1 MLDPFHISRTSPPAP
16 SPPASPGLHFSY
28 EKAGIVV
35 PNQTIPWNAEAV
47 SVEGVATVPAVS
59 AEVRAGFSLH
69 RPGQAPLAPET
80 LRRTDV
86 AGQARVV
93 FRFAAPPKTTVAE
106 LRYRDR
112 SLGQLT
118 LPVVSQAEYLRTL
131 DLGEA
136 IVHVRLGD
144 ETCACRSYV
153 TSQAKEMYA
162 SALLTSPTNLVPL
175 ADLVVAVELVGKN
188 REPLARS
195 EVRLSGTQLAASQAL
210 TMTPLRRPR
219 GSGVF
224 GVRWTIAGE
233 SRAESA
239 IVGLTPTLFRRSL
252 RLSGTRFL
260 LEDGRGVR
268 PLARFAPTSLD
279 GIDRIGPVFLVTSS
293 AEGMAGTAEFMV
305 RVLDRVGGVLMELP
319 PQRIVLHDG
328 PAIIAPGTLARGDL
342 GNVFAFELT
351 SSGHRLGLLPLAP
364 VPTASFD
371 GEGGFATPGLEYPW
385 SPSAEEQLHDR
396 LGKLLGE
403 G

>member
-1 MLDPFHISRTSPPAP
+1 MFDPFHIFRTSAAANPAQ
-16 SPPASPGLHFSY
+16 SQGLHFSY
-28 EKAGIVV
+28 EKAGLVV
-35 PNQTIPWNAEAV
+35 NNQPIPWNAEAV
-47 SVEGVATVPAVS
+47 SVEGVVKVPAVTS
-59 AEVRAGFSLH
+59 DVRAGFALL
-69 RPGQAPLAPET
+69 RPGQPPLAPET

-86 AGQARVV
+86 TGQARVV
-93 FRFAAPPKTTVAE
+93 FRFAAASKTTVAE
-106 LRYRDR
+106 LRYQNS

-118 LPVVSQAEYLRTL
+118 LPVVSQADYLRTL
-131 DLGEA
+131 ELGEA

-162 SALLTSPTNLVPL
+162 SALLAAPTNLVPL
-175 ADLVVAVELVGKN
+175 ADLVVAVELVSKN
-188 REPLARS
+188 REPIARS

-219 GSGVF
+219 GSGAF

-233 SRAESA
+233 CRAESA

-252 RLSGTRFL
+252 RLSSTRFL
-260 LEDGRGVR
+260 LEDKNGVR
-268 PLARFAPTSLD
+268 PLARFAPTTLD

-293 AEGMAGTAEFMV
+293 AEGMAGTAEFTV
-305 RVLDRVGGVLMELP
+305 RVLDRIGGVLMEMP

-351 SSGHRLGLLPLAP
+351 SGGHRLGLLPLAP

-371 GEGGFATPGLEYPW
+371 GEGGFATPSLEFPW

>member
-1 MLDPFHISRTSPPAP
+1 MFDPFHIFRASAPANSPQGQA
-16 SPPASPGLHFSY
+16 LHFSY
-28 EKAGIVV
+28 EKAGLVV
-35 PNQTIPWNAEAV
+35 HNQPIPWNAEAV
-47 SVEGVATVPAVS
+47 AVEGVATVPGVS
-59 AEVRAGFSLH
+59 SEVRAGFSLH
-69 RPGQAPLAPET
+69 RPGQPPLPPET

-93 FRFAAPPKTTVAE
+93 FRFAAPPKTTAAE
-106 LRYRDR
+106 VRYQNR

-131 DLGEA
+131 ELGEA

-162 SALLTSPTNLVPL
+162 SALLASPTNLLPL

-188 REPLARS
+188 REPLTRS

-219 GSGVF
+219 GSGAF

-252 RLSGTRFL
+252 RLSSTRFL
-260 LEDGRGVR
+260 LEDRSGKR
-268 PLARFAPTSLD
+268 PVRFAPTSLD

-351 SSGHRLGLLPLAP
+351 SNGHRLGMLPLAP

-371 GEGGFATPGLEYPW
+371 GEGGFATPGLEFPW